1 MSRLTLIALL
11 LAAACGGKSTPPPT
25 TPLPEDKPAEPV
37 AKTDKPVETEEPPA
51 APPEPIEAAIEATP
65 VTVKL
70 VNGGKGKKAKLVY
83 ASKTGDKTPVELA
96 FDFVQK
102 ADSPQEKVE
111 VISPTI
117 VLLTDAETKSA
128 DASNIDYV
136 ISLNGIDARDVPNSK
151 LKAQDVKDQIGS
163 LTGLTITGKVGTN
176 GVAAGTTSVRI
187 EKGDAAGKQVV
198 DLVKTALPQ
207 WPALPA
213 EAVGVGAKWTATSK
227 QSLMGQLEVT
237 QETSYELVA
246 RTGNTAT
253 IKGTI
258 KVTGTDVEKAPVKV
272 TEIKGTGTTE
282 ATLTDGA
289 LPTFKTSI
297 DTSFKITDMTKN
309 ESGTIG
315 VKVGTAITPKAV
327 AAATPPK
334 PDAKK

>member
-1 MSRLTLIALL
+1 MSRLTIIALV

-37 AKTDKPVETEEPPA
+37 AKPEEPAKPVEPPKA
-51 APPEPIEAAIEATP
+51 EPIEVAVEPTP

-70 VNGGKGKKAKLVY
+70 VSGGKGKKAKLVY
-83 ASKTGDKTPVELA
+83 AGKTGDKTPVELA

-102 ADSPQEKVE
+102 ANSAQENVE

-128 DASNIDYV
+128 DATSIDYV
-136 ISLNGIDARDVPNSK
+136 MSLNGIDARDVPNAK
-151 LKAQDVKDQIGS
+151 LKAQDIKDQIGT
-163 LTGLTITGKVGTN
+163 LTGLTITSKVGTN
-176 GVAAGTTSVRI
+176 GVASGNTEIRI
-187 EKGDAAGKQVV
+187 EKGDAAGKQIV

-246 RTGNTAT
+246 RKGNTAT

-258 KVTGTDVEKAPVKV
+258 KVTGTDVDKGPVKV
-272 TEIKGTGTTE
+272 TEVKGTGTTE

-289 LPTFKTSI
+289 LPTFKTVV
-297 DTSFKITDMTKN
+297 DTSFKITDTTKN
-309 ESGTIG
+309 ESGTVG
-315 VKVGTAITPKAV
+315 VKVGTAVTPKAV
-327 AAATPPK
+327 AAATPAPAPAK
-334 PDAKK
+334 P

>member
-1 MSRLTLIALL
+1 
-11 LAAACGGKSTPPPT
+11 
-25 TPLPEDKPAEPV
+25 
-37 AKTDKPVETEEPPA
+37 
-51 APPEPIEAAIEATP
+51 
-65 VTVKL
+65 

-83 ASKTGDKTPVELA
+83 AGKTGDKTPVELA

-102 ADSPQEKVE
+102 ADSAAEKVE
-111 VISPTI
+111 IISPTLI
-117 VLLTDAETKSA
+117 LLTDAETKAA
-128 DASNIDYV
+128 DATSLDIV
-136 ISLNGIDARDVPNSK
+136 LSLNGIDARDVPNQK
-151 LKAQDVKDQIGS
+151 MDAKTIKDQIGG
-163 LTGLTITGKVGTN
+163 LTGLTITSKVGTN
-176 GVAAGTTSVRI
+176 GVASGNTAIRI

-213 EAVGVGAKWTATSK
+213 EAIGVGAKWTATSK

-246 RTGNTAT
+246 RKGNTAT

-258 KVTGTDVEKAPVKV
+258 KVSGTDVDKGPVKV
-272 TEIKGTGTTE
+272 TAIKGTGTTE

-289 LPTFKTSI
+289 LPTFKTVI
-297 DTSFKITDMTKN
+297 DTSFTITDTTKN

-327 AAATPPK
+327 AAAEPPK
-334 PDAKK
+334 TEPKK